1 MPTAIHAR
9 RRVTA
14 AACPQMSRMNVGHRP
29 AIHSPHR
36 HPSRTAGFRRPR
48 RPFGLRGLLTPC
60 ELGPEGRVV
69 GGSRREG
76 SLFGR
81 RHGAAARCGTGTGV
95 PPYGGEPTRET
106 RAILNTGPGDTG
118 TARSEAT
125 EVAPNQPG
133 PPPPAATIRGHDR
146 GRGAR
151 PGALR
156 RRRATKVCQPLWRGY
171 RPSDAT
177 WKQRLGLITLV
188 DIRHVRGG
196 GAPWKRSKVFEI
208 DLVVFRLFFL
218 SFPSY
223 TWQPWC
229 AALAA
234 RKCSHL

>member
-1 MPTAIHAR
+1 MPTAVHAR

-60 ELGPEGRVV
+60 EPGPEGRVV

-81 RHGAAARCGTGTGV
+81 RHGATARCGTGAGV
-95 PPYGGEPTRET
+95 PPYGGEPTREA
-106 RAILNTGPGDTG
+106 RAILNTGPGQ
-118 TARSEAT
+118 S
-125 EVAPNQPG
+125 PG
-133 PPPPAATIRGHDR
+133 PPALRRRSLRPTGRAHPAPG
-146 GRGAR
+146 GGGAR

-156 RRRATKVCQPLWRGY
+156 RRRATKSCQPLWRGY

-188 DIRHVRGG
+188 DVRHVRGEG
-196 GAPWKRSKVFEI
+196 RFCGKIESAEI
-208 DLVVFRLFFL
+208 
-218 SFPSY
+218 
-223 TWQPWC
+223 
-229 AALAA
+229 
-234 RKCSHL
+234 